1 MNDGLHVG
9 TYIAEQVAT
18 TSYDLLAVTQTDFK
32 RRAGSK
38 QTNGGATGGS
48 PGEGKLRRPK
58 ERGTFKATVLPAL
71 VSIDPLLQNAGQLA
85 AVEEEKQ
92 RLLQQQEA
100 QRKRRNENIKIS
112 SARLAR
118 GVAAWCDDRP
128 LTDRPATRA
137 DVNAVVALTQPL
149 PWFKEANSSTDNSFR
164 STSAGTGKS
173 SKSKK
178 RGGRTDPRELFKE
191 GLRGTELE
199 NSPNAPHGYSHSPR
213 ALVKVPHSSREELRR
228 LMSLSE
234 LPLLPEDPVETFFQE
249 EEERKKKEQ
258 PKKDLAPKLGK
269 TRMQNFLQS
278 SKMTELRAEVKG
290 QSDGDLT
297 RNSAFIKS
305 FADIVKNVQDTHVET
320 RKSTFWNELLDALYP
335 KQKISTQRREAC
347 QMMRIFVLGAVGNEN
362 VRAKR
367 DKENVFYE
375 SIGSKEDMVK
385 LCDAWDKIDVDNS
398 GRVDMMELRSFG
410 GRLMIDVV
418 AANAWSST
426 VGVSG
431 KTLEQVS
438 GSGKSRLSGWLGV
451 TPPEERAK
459 FAQRLVERMGSV
471 LISSRKS
478 QFSLEDVMRLMW
490 SCSSVD
496 DLKQMRDWC
505 NECNLTRDKYRV
517 STPPVLP
524 PEEKSALQAVFTFF
538 DKDGGG
544 TLSVSELI
552 MSGLMDR
559 DYAKRFITEVDQD
572 GSGEIDS
579 SEFCEMMCPN
589 GFRAHEDSETGSTP
603 LGESVRFDQKTRT
616 WRMKQ
621 APPAHT
627 PSHT

>member
-1 MNDGLHVG
+1 MDDGIEIG
-9 TYIAEQVAT
+9 TYMAEKVAA

-32 RRAGSK
+32 RRPGTT
-38 QTNGGATGGS
+38 QNNGGAAGGS
-48 PGEGKLRRPK
+48 SGEGRLRRPK

-71 VSIDPLLQNAGQLA
+71 ISIDPLLQNAAQLA
-85 AVEEEKQ
+85 AVAEEKQ
-92 RLLQQQEA
+92 RLLQQHEA
-100 QRKRRNENIKIS
+100 QRKKRNENIKIS

-128 LTDRPATRA
+128 LTDRPGTRG
-137 DVNAVVALTQPL
+137 DVHAVAALTQPL
-149 PWFKEANSSTDNSFR
+149 PWFKDANTSTNSFR
-164 STSAGTGKS
+164 GASAGHGGKS
-173 SKSKK
+173 K
-178 RGGRTDPRELFKE
+178 RRAARTNPWELFKE

-199 NSPNAPHGYSHSPR
+199 NSSSAPHGNSHSPSR
-213 ALVKVPHSSREELRR
+213 AQGNVPRSTREELKR

-234 LPLLPEDPVETFFQE
+234 LPLLPEDPVEAYFQ

-258 PKKDLAPKLGK
+258 SKKDAAQPKLGK
-269 TRMQNFLQS
+269 SRLQNILKS
-278 SKMTELRAEVKG
+278 NKMTELRTEVK
-290 QSDGDLT
+290 DKP
-297 RNSAFIKS
+297 NEAIKKLPS
-305 FADIVKNVQDTHVET
+305 LKTFADVIRTVSDTQSET
-320 RKSTFWNELLDALYP
+320 KKTTFWSELLDALYP
-335 KQKISTQRREAC
+335 KQKISTQRRDAC

-362 VRAKR
+362 VKSKR

-375 SIGSKEDMVK
+375 NIGSKEDMMK
-385 LCDAWDKIDVDNS
+385 LCDAWDKIDVDNA
-398 GRVDMMELRSFG
+398 GKVDMMELRSFG

-438 GSGKSRLSGWLGV
+438 GKARLSGWLGL
-451 TPPEERAK
+451 TPPDERPK

-471 LISSRKS
+471 LLSSRKS
-478 QFSLEDVMRLMW
+478 HFHLEDIMRLMW
-490 SCSSVD
+490 SCASVD

-505 NECNLTRDKYRV
+505 NECNLTRDKYRA

-524 PEEKSALQAVFTFF
+524 DEEKSALQAVFTFF

-544 TLSVSELI
+544 SLSVAELI

-559 DYAKRFITEVDQD
+559 DYAKRFVSEVDQD

-579 SEFCEMMCPN
+579 TEFCELMCPN
-589 GFRAHEDSETGSTP
+589 GFRAHEHSETGSTP
-603 LGESVRFDQKTRT
+603 LGEGIRYDHNLGT

-621 APPAHT
+621 APPAPT
-627 PSHT
+627 PSPT